1 MFVRITYDVEEKT
14 QIKRETILDGWA
26 RFTCFGGH
34 VILRD
39 DSFLRLC
46 RCVFLVCMQ
55 SLFGCDITRGP
66 M

>member
-46 RCVFLVCMQ
+46 RCVFSMYAVIVRL
-55 SLFGCDITRGP
+55 
-66 M
+66 